1 MNFINHWDKQ
11 LLPILAFFKR
21 HQILSWT
28 VSVLL
33 IIGILLI
40 GVSVKSSMEMTKARA
55 TLEVMLKENHDG
67 NQIPRSKLMEEES
80 GPFSGIVWYDYT
92 FSSPHTL
99 AESKRYLK
107 ATGQSHQQ
115 VTLENC
121 PIVYRVILRPPTKTS
136 KRWTGQIYL
145 DTNQQLSGSGRSS
158 YVQALSA
165 KSLRDLN

>member
-11 LLPILAFFKR
+11 LLPIFTFLKG
-21 HQILSWT
+21 HKILSWT

-33 IIGILLI
+33 IIATLLI
-40 GVSVKSSMEMTKARA
+40 GMSVKSSMEMTRARA
-55 TLEVMLKENHDG
+55 TLEVMLKENHNG
-67 NQIPRSKLMEEES
+67 TQIPRSKLIKEES

-92 FSSPHTL
+92 FSSPQTL
-99 AESKRYLK
+99 TESKRYLK
-107 ATGQSHQQ
+107 ATGQSYQR
-115 VTLENC
+115 VTLKNC

-145 DTNQQLSGSGRSS
+145 DTNQKLSGSGRSS
-158 YVQALSA
+158 YVQTLST